1 MSGNQNLMYKMGQNM
16 GQKDM
21 IHVSYPNYESYIV
34 SMMQS
39 DMELHHFWFSECVIL
54 RFQSL

>member
-1 MSGNQNLMYKMGQNM
+1 MLCTKCLNSKLIM

>member
-1 MSGNQNLMYKMGQNM
+1 MYKMGQNM